1 MSTKEIISKN
11 ILGLRKKNHM
21 TQQDLAEKLYYSDKA
36 ISKWERGESLPDAE
50 MLANIARLFNVDINY
65 LFIDHNY
72 SEITIEEESK
82 LKKRSRTIKIIFA
95 LTVSAIILILFEI
108 IIASFVPTI
117 NDTHYLV
124 GALLFIIPMIEIL
137 ILIVS
142 IILDREKYTRLL
154 LSLSVWS
161 LAIAFYYFFIDMNL
175 IYIYAIAI
183 VAQITIIVFPRIDY
197 FIEKSVSKDNK
208 KNSKL

>member
-1 MSTKEIISKN
+1 MNTKEIISKN

-50 MLANIARLFNVDINY
+50 MLANIAKLFNVDINY
-65 LFIDHNY
+65 LFVDHNY
-72 SEITIEEESK
+72 SELTIEEELK

-95 LTVSAIILILFEI
+95 LTVSAIILSLFEI

-117 NDTHYLV
+117 NDAHYLV
-124 GALLFIIPMIEIL
+124 GALLFIVPTIEII

-154 LSLSVWS
+154 LSLTVWS

>member
-1 MSTKEIISKN
+1 MTTKEIISKN
-11 ILGLRKKNHM
+11 IVGLRKKNHM

-50 MLANIARLFNVDINY
+50 MLANIASLFKVDINY
-65 LFIDHNY
+65 LFVDHNY
-72 SEITIEEESK
+72 SESTLEEELK

-95 LTVSAIILILFEI
+95 LTISAIILTLFEI
-108 IIASFVPTI
+108 VIASFVPTL
-117 NDTHYLV
+117 NDMHYLV
-124 GALLFIIPMIEIL
+124 GALLFIVPTVEFI

-142 IILDREKYTRLL
+142 LILNREKYTRLL

-161 LAIAFYYFFIDMNL
+161 LAIAFYYFFIDMKL
-175 IYIYAIAI
+175 IYIYAIA
-183 VAQITIIVFPRIDY
+183 VVVQIAIIVFPRIDY
-197 FIEKSVSKDNK
+197 FIEKSAAKENK